1 MKLYDTVAAVSTP
14 PGKGGVALIRI
25 SGRDAVSVGDKIFRR
40 KNGTVLSE
48 TPSAKMVYGEIIN
61 PRDGTSVDDGMA
73 VVFRAPHSF
82 TGEDTVELCCH
93 GGVLVTRAV
102 LSAALVA
109 GARAAEAGEFTR
121 RAFLSGKIGLS
132 EAEALG
138 ALLEAGSE
146 AQLKLARG
154 GMRGHL
160 AQRTRE
166 IYEGLRTVMS
176 GIYAAIDFPD
186 EDLNEYSREEICDA
200 VRASLSDIERLLSTY
215 GTGRAVAEGI
225 PTVICGKANA
235 GKSSVYNR
243 ILGYDAAIVT
253 DVKGTTRDVLRERA
267 TLGST
272 TLMLCD
278 TAGLRETDDRVEN
291 IGIERAIEALG
302 DAELVLAVFDASA
315 PLDDDDLSLIERLK
329 GTDKTCVALLNK
341 NDLGRCAETVGRI
354 GEAFD
359 TCVSVCAETGEGF
372 EALAKIVDALFI
384 DGNLDISN
392 DAVVTGARQ
401 YSSLILACESLET
414 SLAEL
419 RAGTPLDLCCIGIET
434 AMREI
439 GLVDG
444 REIGEEIV
452 AEIFSKFCVGK

>member
-14 PGKGGVALIRI
+14 PGKGGVALVRI
-25 SGRDAVSVGDKIFRR
+25 SGLDALAVGDKIFRR
-40 KNGTVLSE
+40 KNGTVLSATE
-48 TPSAKMVYGEIIN
+48 SSKMVYGEIID
-61 PRDGTSVDDGMA
+61 PRNDSSVDDGMA

-82 TGEDTVELCCH
+82 TGEDTVELYCH

-102 LSAALVA
+102 LSTALIA
-109 GARAAEAGEFTR
+109 GARMAEAGEFTR

-138 ALLEAGSE
+138 ALLDAGSE
-146 AQLKLARG
+146 AQMKLARG

-160 AQRTRE
+160 ARKTRG
-166 IYEGLRTVMS
+166 IYEGLRKVMS

-186 EDLNEYSREEICDA
+186 EDLNEYSREQICDA
-200 VRASLSDIERLLSTY
+200 VSAAISDTERLISTY

-225 PTVICGKANA
+225 STVICGKANA

-253 DVKGTTRDVLRERA
+253 DVRGTTRDILRERA
-267 TLGST
+267 TLGSA

-278 TAGLRETDDRVEN
+278 TAGLRETDDKVEN

-302 DAELVLAVFDASA
+302 DAELALAVFDASA
-315 PLDDDDLSLIERLK
+315 PLDSDDLSLIDRLK
-329 GTDKTCVALLNK
+329 GSDKTCVALLNK
-341 NDLGRCAETVGRI
+341 KDLGQCEDTVRKI
-354 GEAFD
+354 KEDFCN
-359 TCVSVCAETGEGF
+359 CVSVCAETGEGF
-372 EALAKIVDALFI
+372 DALANTVNGLFI
-384 DGNLDISN
+384 DGSLDISN

-401 YSSLILACESLET
+401 YAALCMARDALSEALDALHSDVS
-414 SLAEL
+414 
-419 RAGTPLDLCCIGIET
+419 LDLCCVGMEAAMSAIGE
-434 AMREI
+434 
-439 GLVDG
+439 VDG

-452 AEIFSKFCVGK
+452 AEIFSRFCVGK